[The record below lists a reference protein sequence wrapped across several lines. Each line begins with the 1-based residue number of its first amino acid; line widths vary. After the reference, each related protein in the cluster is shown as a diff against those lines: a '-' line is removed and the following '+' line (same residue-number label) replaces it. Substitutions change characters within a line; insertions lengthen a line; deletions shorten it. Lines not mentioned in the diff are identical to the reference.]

1 MDSSKLVTH
10 VGFAGNY
17 FQLLLVFVFVFL
29 FLLPLHVLSVLLLV
43 KIPYHCPC
51 DLISQKK
58 KKITL
63 SRVETRK
70 NAHIR
75 GERKRGPRG
84 SFILR
89 IADTNIIKNYTI
101 LLLIILT
108 IISFPHSGRK
118 EMLCGNCNGAGFLG
132 GFMSTIDE

>member
-1 MDSSKLVTH
+1 M
-10 VGFAGNY
+10 
-17 FQLLLVFVFVFL
+17 
-29 FLLPLHVLSVLLLV
+29 
-43 KIPYHCPC
+43 
-51 DLISQKK
+51 LI
-58 KKITL
+58 L
-63 SRVETRK
+63 EG
-70 NAHIR
+70 R
-75 GERKRGPRG
+75 GREDRRG
-84 SFILR
+84 SFILH